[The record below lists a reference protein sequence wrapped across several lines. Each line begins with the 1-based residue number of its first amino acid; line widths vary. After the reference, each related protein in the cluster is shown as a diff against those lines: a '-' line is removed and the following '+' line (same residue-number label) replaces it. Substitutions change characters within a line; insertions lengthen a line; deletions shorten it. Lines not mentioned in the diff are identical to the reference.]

1 MRELVRISLSVAW
14 LLTAGVLSADEP
26 QLPPPETPIEQVIDQ
41 FVRQRLEKE
50 GIVPAAQAD
59 DLNLLRRTMLDLA
72 GRIPTTNEAQ
82 AFAASD
88 SPTKRVELVDRLLA
102 SPDFVWHQRNELDRM
117 LLPIRPNDGDFRK
130 YLLWAVKENR
140 SWEAM
145 FRDMLL
151 GDEADENR
159 KGALVFLKTRAR
171 DLDDLTNDTAILFFG
186 VNVTCAKC
194 HDHPLTP
201 DWKQHH
207 YFGMASF
214 FSRTY
219 VTKKNLLA
227 ERPFGEVKFKSKRKD
242 DTKGEQ
248 TAKFQFLTG
257 AVMDEPVVERSADEV
272 KAIEEVIKA
281 AMQKDDAPPP
291 EKPAFSPREKLV
303 EVALRAEDNRFFA
316 RNAVNRVWERL
327 LGRGLIHPVDQ
338 LHSANP
344 ASHPELMDWLVR
356 DTVAHGY
363 DLKRLMRG
371 IVLSQAY
378 ARSSEWTGSVSGT
391 ALAAGEVQLPDASLL
406 AVAKVK
412 PLTPRQYALSLLIAA
427 GNPIQWPPTDQAEAW
442 VTRREQ
448 IENAS
453 NGWTGHFEMPS
464 EHFQVAVDEALLFS
478 NSQRIED
485 EFLRDSGDRLIGH
498 LKGLSDEAALFD
510 TLFWAVC
517 SRPTTADERT
527 ALAGY
532 LNQRESDQPA
542 ALRQIVWA
550 LLAGPELRVNY

>member
-1 MRELVRISLSVAW
+1 MRELIRISLSAVW

-26 QLPPPETPIEQVIDQ
+26 LLPPPETPIEKVIDQ

-50 GIVPAAQAD
+50 SVVPAGSVD

-72 GRIPTTNEAQ
+72 GRIPTTAEAQ
-82 AFAASD
+82 AFAAND
-88 SPTKRVELVDRLLA
+88 STTKRVELVDRLLA
-102 SPDFVWHQRNELDRM
+102 SPDFVWHQRNEFDRM

-130 YLLWAVKENR
+130 YLLWAVRENR

-272 KAIEEVIKA
+272 KAIEELIKA
-281 AMQKDDAPPP
+281 SMQKDDAPPP
-291 EKPAFSPREKLV
+291 EKPTFSPREKLV

-316 RNAVNRVWERL
+316 RNAVNRVWQRL
-327 LGRGLIHPVDQ
+327 LGRGLVHPVDQ

-378 ARSSEWTGSVSGT
+378 ARSSEWTSGS
-391 ALAAGEVQLPDASLL
+391 EPPDASLL
-406 AVAKVK
+406 AVAKDK

-427 GNPIQWPPTDQAEAW
+427 GNPTQWPSTDQVEAW
-442 VTRREQ
+442 ATRREQ
-448 IENAS
+448 LENGA
-453 NGWTGHFEMPS
+453 NGWAGNFEMPT

-478 NSQRIED
+478 NSKRIED
-485 EFLRDSGDRLIGH
+485 EFLRDSGDRLIGQ

-517 SRPTTADERT
+517 SRPPTADERT

-532 LNQRESDQPA
+532 LKQRESDRPA

-550 LLAGPELRVNY
+550 LLTGPELRVNY